1 MRRRWNKVLAY
12 TLIITMWASMI
23 NIPINARE
31 NTDSAI
37 EIKNEVGVENTEVEK
52 IVESD
57 TEKVVIDE
65 NDGGLWDGITTE
77 NIYEGNDFKITY
89 TLTSYWDT
97 GYNANIKIENTGNY
111 DIEDWR
117 LKFKSQNKISNI
129 WNAEILENTENEYL
143 IKNIG

>member
-52 IVESD
+52 TVESD

-97 GYNANIKIENTGNY
+97 
-111 DIEDWR
+111 
-117 LKFKSQNKISNI
+117 
-129 WNAEILENTENEYL
+129 
-143 IKNIG
+143 